1 MLACILS
8 LGVLMMVSPKVYAT
22 VANWI
27 AVRYENAMSYHF
39 GGKPKETQ
47 TRRYEITYF
56 PDGYETSGQFLIQ
69 PDKFSNATAI
79 TYSGPNHHELYF
91 EYFPMES
98 STAKMCY
105 TENMAVTDIVVNGQP
120 GQLYISQDESESSAV
135 VWMNE
140 RDNMCFMIDAFLDGD
155 ELLHIAE
162 SVVEILS

>member
-1 MLACILS
+1 
-8 LGVLMMVSPKVYAT
+8 
-22 VANWI
+22 
-27 AVRYENAMSYHF
+27 
-39 GGKPKETQ
+39 
-47 TRRYEITYF
+47 
-56 PDGYETSGQFLIQ
+56 
-69 PDKFSNATAI
+69 
-79 TYSGPNHHELYF
+79 
-91 EYFPMES
+91 
-98 STAKMCY
+98 MCY